1 MGDAPQNF
9 TDSMVKAIVGL
20 EIRIT
25 RLVGKAKLSQNKEP
39 RDIRN
44 AGEMLNA
51 QGDQRVGQA
60 MVAAAARKSEQG

>member
-1 MGDAPQNF
+1 MGDAPQEYI
-9 TDSMVKAIVGL
+9 DPLLKATVGL
-20 EIRIT
+20 EIKIT

-39 RDIRN
+39 RDTRN

-60 MVAAAARKSEQG
+60 MFAAAARKSEQG